1 MISQLPKILLESLVT
16 IILTVVAYNLLI
28 QSYKSSNLIV
38 YFGVTVFAFQRLLPV
53 FQGMYLNW
61 SLLKGNEVFLND
73 LKNLIL
79 VKKKKQYLTEVKE
92 INFENQ
98 IEFCDVSFRYNN
110 RTDLIIKNFNFIIKK
125 GDKIGI
131 KGTTGGGKTTLINLL
146 TTLLLPMSGKIIVD
160 KKITLNEATY
170 RNWKKKISY
179 VPQEYLIL
187 DDSIKNNIIF
197 AIDYE
202 AVNNERL
209 QLALKVSELDQYV
222 NKLQNKVDT
231 MIGERGINLSGGQR
245 QRIAIARAI
254 YKYKEI
260 LIFDEATSS
269 LDYKTENKIIDNIIK
284 YLPNITFFMIT
295 HREQTL
301 SHVDKV
307 IDLNDYNT
315 K

>member
-1 MISQLPKILLESLVT
+1 
-16 IILTVVAYNLLI
+16 VVAYNLLLR
-28 QSYKSSNLIV
+28 SHNTGNLVV
-38 YFGVTVFAFQRLLPV
+38 YFGVIIFAFQRLLPL
-53 FQGMYLNW
+53 FQGMYSSW
-61 SLLKGNEVFLND
+61 SLLKGNQFFLFD
-73 LKNLIL
+73 LMNLIL
-79 VKKKKQYLTEVKE
+79 ARKQKHIAKLKDV
-92 INFENQ
+92 NFENQ
-98 IEFCDVSFRYNN
+98 IEFCNVNFSYNN
-110 RTDLIIKNFNFIIKK
+110 DSNYIIKNFNFVIKK

-131 KGTTGGGKTTLINLL
+131 KGITGGGKTTLINLL
-146 TTLLLPMSGKIIVD
+146 TTLLHPLSGKIVVD
-160 KKITLNEATY
+160 KELELNESTY
-170 RNWKKKISY
+170 KNWKKKISY

-187 DDSIKNNIIF
+187 DDSIKNNVIF
-197 AIDYE
+197 SIDDE
-202 AVNNERL
+202 SVNNDRL
-209 QLALKVSELDQYV
+209 ELALKVSELDQYV

-269 LDYKTENKIIDNIIK
+269 LDYQTENKIIENIKK

-307 IDLNDYNT
+307 IDLNNYNT